1 VLHLVSEDTIE
12 QRLHAGRENAEINS
26 KNRLARV
33 RALIPPSKPKAA
45 PPVPLDPAQS
55 FCDAASQLLQG
66 ALVSCEERF
75 PAEGEAS
82 VLLVVVE
89 SDAAHWRE
97 RLRSLEAACFR
108 PGVLLTIE
116 VLDRAAADLLRRLAE
131 SGVISPSI
139 HASRQL
145 YPPPSVSDEEQER
158 ARAHQ
163 LFAGLKA
170 KLAEVKNASLRP

>member
-1 VLHLVSEDTIE
+1 
-12 QRLHAGRENAEINS
+12 
-26 KNRLARV
+26 
-33 RALIPPSKPKAA
+33 
-45 PPVPLDPAQS
+45 LDPAQS
-55 FCDAASQLLQG
+55 FCDGAVELLQG

-75 PAEGEAS
+75 PTEGDAS

-139 HASRQL
+139 RASRQL
-145 YPPPSVSDEEQER
+145 YPPLAVSGEEQKR
-158 ARAHQ
+158 ARAHE

-170 KLAEVKNASLRP
+170 RLASVKSP